1 MIIRRRFL
9 IPGLGPANCPG
20 RVFPDFAFYKPGAM
34 PQDNLPGKLR
44 AVGPFGSYIFLLH
57 LVELAMHKA
66 VNAPS
71 GGPRRLTDRAF
82 FVWAASA
89 LPAFPGRPPVFRP
102 AFPCGAW
109 MPPLVPAGFSAGI
122 LTLGHFVPKC
132 QPPRAPV
139 QSQPQKQSHRARQLR
154 FWVPYAFGPPG
165 VVYSVFASFF
175 ISSGRVVKRS

>member
-9 IPGLGPANCPG
+9 IPGLGPAG
-20 RVFPDFAFYKPGAM
+20 RPCRMLPDFALYKPGAM

-44 AVGPFGSYIFLLH
+44 TVGPFRSYIFLLH

-71 GGPRRLTDRAF
+71 SGPRRLTDRAF

-89 LPAFPGRPPVFRP
+89 LPAFPGRLPVFRP

-109 MPPLVPAGFSAGI
+109 MPPPVPAGFSAEI

-132 QPPRAPV
+132 QPPRALV
-139 QSQPQKQSHRARQLR
+139 QSQLQKQSRRARQPR
-154 FWVPYAFGPPG
+154 FRVRYAFGPPG